1 MPLGVLVEIGY
12 AVRWEWQ
19 NFELTD
25 RAGCIVDA
33 KLEGSCPTVDEELG
47 LELIK
52 EIETY
57 HLEKRARLAVL
68 TGLREHREL
77 GQWLRQGAGRVE
89 EDVPGN
95 HV

>member
-1 MPLGVLVEIGY
+1 MH
-12 AVRWEWQ
+12 
-19 NFELTD
+19 
-25 RAGCIVDA
+25 A

-68 TGLREHREL
+68 TG
-77 GQWLRQGAGRVE
+77 
-89 EDVPGN
+89 
-95 HV
+95 

>member
-12 AVRWEWQ
+12 AVRWEGQ

-33 KLEGSCPTVDEELG
+33 KLEELG

>member
-1 MPLGVLVEIGY
+1 MRQVPWTGTLLSESPVQSICAIG
-12 AVRWEWQ
+12 RPGGDGLCSEMG
-19 NFELTD
+19 
-25 RAGCIVDA
+25 RAKLRADGSSWVHA

-68 TGLREHREL
+68 TG
-77 GQWLRQGAGRVE
+77 
-89 EDVPGN
+89 
-95 HV
+95 